1 MKGVNSRYSQI
12 WLKRWPRR
20 LASTFSSCLA
30 LNFVNNDLSNR
41 VDHRDRRDRI
51 EIQNSNWDLQ
61 MDRLVE
67 AYLDYREWDG
77 GDGMPNQPPT
87 TSQQT
92 GTPFEIELLDVFCK
106 YWFF

>member
-1 MKGVNSRYSQI
+1 
-12 WLKRWPRR
+12 
-20 LASTFSSCLA
+20 
-30 LNFVNNDLSNR
+30 
-41 VDHRDRRDRI
+41 
-51 EIQNSNWDLQ
+51 

-77 GDGMPNQPPT
+77 GDRMPNQPPT

-92 GTPFEIELLDVFCK
+92 GTPFEIKLLDVFCK